1 MGTALEA
8 GEDAEV
14 DLVLQVVRDRRALLV
29 DALLALA
36 VEDHRAPR
44 AAKGL
49 VRGGG
54 HHVGI
59 LEGRRD
65 HVRGD
70 EAGDVRHVGHEVGA
84 HLVADL
90 PHALVVVVARVRGR
104 AGDDQ
109 LGAVQHGVGLEGVV
123 VDEAGVLVEP
133 VRQGLEEN
141 GGGGD
146 LLLGGVEPVREV
158 AAVGQVEAHDPVVGV
173 QEAGVHL
180 EVGGRSG
187 EGLDVDPP
195 LLGIQTERL
204 QRALLAQRLGL
215 IDELVPAVVPRARV
229 SLGVLVG
236 HHATHG
242 FHDGAAGE
250 VLGRDE
256 LQPFPLARLL
266 ALDDVGHLRVHLR
279 EGFVAR
285 LGPRDPGGEGLVRVR
300 VGRYR
305 HAADGAGASG
315 VAEDAGATA
324 YDGGEHRRRLSMR

>member
-1 MGTALEA
+1 M
-8 GEDAEV
+8 
-14 DLVLQVVRDRRALLV
+14 R
-29 DALLALA
+29 
-36 VEDHRAPR
+36 
-44 AAKGL
+44 
-49 VRGGG
+49 
-54 HHVGI
+54 
-59 LEGRRD
+59 
-65 HVRGD
+65 HVRQEVRPGAVGD
-70 EAGDVRHVGHEVGA
+70 FA
-84 HLVADL
+84 
-90 PHALVVVVARVRGR
+90 HALVVVQSAVRGR
-104 AGDDQ
+104 ARDEELRTVRGGER
-109 LGAVQHGVGLEGVV
+109 LARVV
-123 VDEAGVLVEP
+123 VDQTGGLVEP
-133 VRQGLEEN
+133 VRHGLEED
-141 GGGGD
+141 GHRGD
-146 LLLGGVEPVREV
+146 LLRVRLEPVGEV

-187 EGLDVDPP
+187 QGLDVDPP
-195 LLGIQTERL
+195 LLRIQTERL

-300 VGRYR
+300 VGRYLGTSEER
-305 HAADGAGASG
+305 GRSGDRGDGQGFDSFVRGRRGVEARGGGAE
-315 VAEDAGATA
+315 VDARA
-324 YDGGEHRRRLSMR
+324 RRRGRGGAEAAGRRPSAREIAGPF